1 MGRPPYEGRARAVP
15 RRRLARAGGRG
26 YSRFPVSSPAPDTP
40 PPPTNAQWRR
50 FVARAWRGRCPRCGQ
65 TPLFARAFRLRESC
79 SACGLVYRREPGAM
93 TGQMY
98 LSAAVTEVLAGALVL
113 AVFFATDW
121 SAATALW
128 ISVPLV
134 LAFSYWFLPK
144 AMALW
149 VAVEFMTDL
158 GNRDPWA
165 GL

>member
-1 MGRPPYEGRARAVP
+1 
-15 RRRLARAGGRG
+15 
-26 YSRFPVSSPAPDTP
+26 VSAPDGP
-40 PPPTNAQWRR
+40 PGPGGEPPLSNALWRT
-50 FVARAWRGRCPRCGQ
+50 FVARAWGGRCPRCGGGR
-65 TPLFARAFRLRESC
+65 LFARPFRLEDAC
-79 SACGLVYRREPGAM
+79 GACGLVYRREQGAM

-113 AVFFATDW
+113 VVFFATDW

-128 ISVPLV
+128 VSVPLV

-158 GNRDPWA
+158 ANRDPWA
-165 GL
+165 GM